1 MSTENRKKIVHFS
14 LRRTVLMNRIACL
27 FLIILFTSCDYFEK
41 QKVNSE
47 DLLKEELQTFNWNE
61 VDTYPTFSS
70 CDSITAKA
78 ESKVCFQNTLL
89 AHVNHYLSDQNIVV
103 SNDVNDTIRLK
114 LIIDNK
120 GLLLIDSMAIKQETQ
135 FQIPEIDSL
144 LRQSLKDI
152 PKIYP
157 AIKRGQQVTT
167 AFELPVIVK
176 ID

>member
-1 MSTENRKKIVHFS
+1 
-14 LRRTVLMNRIACL
+14 MNRIAFLLLIVL
-27 FLIILFTSCDYFEK
+27 FNSCDYFEK
-41 QKVNSE
+41 KKVNSK
-47 DLLKEELQTFNWNE
+47 DLLEEELQAFNWND
-61 VDTYPTFSS
+61 VDTYPTFGS
-70 CDSITAKA
+70 CDSITAK
-78 ESKVCFQNTLL
+78 EDSKICFQNTFLES
-89 AHVNHYLSDQNIVV
+89 VNSYLGSQNIIV
-103 SNDVNDTIRLK
+103 SEYVNDTIRLR

-120 GLLLIDSMAIKQETQ
+120 GLLEVESIKVKPETQ

-144 LRQSLKDI
+144 LRQSLKRV